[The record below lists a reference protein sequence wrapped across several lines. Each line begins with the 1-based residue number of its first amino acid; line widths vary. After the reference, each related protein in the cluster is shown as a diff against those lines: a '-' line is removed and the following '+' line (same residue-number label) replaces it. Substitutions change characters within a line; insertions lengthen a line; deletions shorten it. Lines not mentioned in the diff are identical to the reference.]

1 MRKIYIATNNPNKIR
16 EMKEILAGL
25 ALEVVGIRDLEIGKF
40 EVIED
45 GDSLEEN
52 SYKKAAELAKYTQEM
67 VVADDS
73 GLFVDALDG
82 KPGVHSSRYAGE
94 DGNDKKNNEKLLE
107 ELDGVKGIDRGAKFA
122 TVITLIDGDDVIVK
136 KGECTG
142 RIIKEPRGE
151 NGFGYDPLFIPS
163 GFDRTFAE
171 LDDTVKND
179 ISHRHQALEKLF
191 DYLEEKLKG
200 E

>member
-1 MRKIYIATNNPNKIR
+1 MKKIYLATNNQNKVK

-25 ALEVVGIRDLEIGKF
+25 PVEVLGIKDLDIDKF

-45 GDSLEEN
+45 GETLEEN
-52 SYKKAAELAKYTQEM
+52 SYKKAAALANYTDEM

-82 KPGVHSSRYAGE
+82 QPGVHSSRYAGE

-107 ELDGVKGIDRGAKFA
+107 ELEGVAEIDRGAKFA
-122 TVITLIDGDDVIVK
+122 TVITLIDGEEVIVK
-136 KGECTG
+136 RGECTG
-142 RIIKEPRGE
+142 RIIEEPRGD

-171 LDDTVKND
+171 LDDTIKND
-179 ISHRHQALEKLF
+179 ISHRHHALEKLF
-191 DYLEEKLKG
+191 VYLEESLKI

>member
-1 MRKIYIATNNPNKIR
+1 MRKMYLATNNPNKVK
-16 EMKEILAGL
+16 EMKEILSEL
-25 ALEVVGIRDLEIGKF
+25 PIEVLGIEDLKIDKF

-52 SYKKAAELAKYTQEM
+52 SYKKAAELAKYTSEM

-82 KPGVHSSRYAGE
+82 RPGVHSSRYAGE
-94 DGNDKKNNEKLLE
+94 DGNDEKNNAKLLK
-107 ELDGVKGIDRGAKFA
+107 ELSGVKKIGRGAKFK
-122 TVITLIDGDDVIVK
+122 TTITLIDGEDVIVK
-136 KGECTG
+136 NGECPG
-142 RIIKEPRGE
+142 RIIKEARGI

-163 GFDRTFAE
+163 GFDKTFAE
-171 LDDTVKND
+171 LDDAVKND
-179 ISHRHQALEKLF
+179 ISHRHHAIEKLF
-191 DYLEEKLKG
+191 DYLEEKLKD